1 MPYPSR
7 PHSLA
12 AMVINFAHSRD
23 LGVPS
28 DHGRKEWDRRAAALK
43 ALLEGGYLEPLT
55 GTGMIWDARGRCSTY
70 YRTALFEQT
79 FRFRIPPRLI
89 VTPSSL
95 LVADEPMPIA
105 HNRRKVNSI
114 PALSTYTK
122 LIDGVEITL
131 SNGGQVFRK
140 VVLYRVGGKR
150 LYASGIYNYQNDLP
164 KGERPYLPIIN

>member
-1 MPYPSR
+1 
-7 PHSLA
+7 
-12 AMVINFAHSRD
+12 MVIKFAHSRD

-28 DHGRKEWDRRAAALK
+28 DHGRKEWDRRAAARK
-43 ALLEGGYLEPLT
+43 ALLEGGYLEPLY
-55 GTGMIWDARGRCSTY
+55 GHWHDMGDGSDRCSTY
-70 YRTALFEQT
+70 CRAALFEQT
-79 FRFRIPPRLI
+79 FRFRLPSRLI

-122 LIDGVEITL
+122 LIDGVEIIL
-131 SNGGQVFRK
+131 SNGGQIFRK

-150 LYASGIYNYQNDLP
+150 LYASGIYNY
-164 KGERPYLPIIN
+164 